1 VPIGADATFIQLSI
15 SKKKWMNNHH
25 AIAAPCCTHAS
36 ASKTHCR
43 KKKKDWPL
51 CGPSPTLCTG
61 IQVVIILPGQT
72 RTGEIDSHSLHG
84 LMKKG
89 IKGMTRNVPCEEQT
103 HGKREFGEISE
114 IKTHKILLR
123 EMADHAKS

>member
-1 VPIGADATFIQLSI
+1 MPPLHKYQYP
-15 SKKKWMNNHH
+15 KKKQMNNRH
-25 AIAAPCCTHAS
+25 AITAPCCTQAS
-36 ASKTHCR
+36 DNKMHNR
-43 KKKKDWPL
+43 KKKWPL
-51 CGPSPTLCTG
+51 CGPSPMLCTG
-61 IQVVIILPGQT
+61 IQVVIILPGQRT
-72 RTGEIDSHSLHG
+72 RTGGNDSCSLHG
-84 LMKKG
+84 PMKKG